1 MGRII
6 AKKVVERK
14 TGYLYYVDGK
24 GNICE
29 AKMSRGGRKKKATKK
44 KTTKK
49 KTTKKKT
56 TRKKTAKKKTAKR
69 GAKK

>member
-44 KTTKK
+44 KTTKQ
-49 KTTKKKT
+49 KT
-56 TRKKTAKKKTAKR
+56 TRKKVAKKKTAKR
-69 GAKK
+69 RR